1 MVNWIDNFSVGEFV
15 LYGDH
20 YPKKAMVT
28 KKINGK
34 ITVALFDYQRVAMGN
49 NTWRLIY
56 GNIGEIKKK
65 IKNPDM
71 ISKPWSCPSLFE
83 EGMEIMQYSKYL

>member
-49 NTWRLIY
+49 KYLEA
-56 GNIGEIKKK
+56 NIRKYRRNKKK
-65 IKNPDM
+65 N
-71 ISKPWSCPSLFE
+71 
-83 EGMEIMQYSKYL
+83 